1 MFLLQRTALVRAP
14 KWTRACLVK
23 RLTGSPCGWNTVD
36 KGHLTLAMKRERLR
50 NKKTGGRKYQVAVG
64 HCSGPWEALGFREV
78 GETGKA

>member
-1 MFLLQRTALVRAP
+1 M
-14 KWTRACLVK
+14 
-23 RLTGSPCGWNTVD
+23 
-36 KGHLTLAMKRERLR
+36 AMKRERLR

>member
-14 KWTRACLVK
+14 KWTRACLVE

-50 NKKTGGRKYQVAVG
+50 NKKTGGRKHQVAVG
-64 HCSGPWEALGFREV
+64 HYSGPWEALGFREV